1 MYHSLIISG
10 KNTFEEWGM
19 VPTTRPVINPP
30 SVKTSYVDL
39 PSTHGQ
45 LDYTH
50 YLLGEV
56 PYGQRTGS
64 WEFRLRPGRRWAS
77 VYSEIMNFLHGERHT
92 VILEDNPGFQYVG
105 RLSVNQ
111 WRSDPAQ
118 SLITI
123 DYNLD
128 PFKYSTESS
137 DETDW
142 LWNDLFVDNIRYG
155 RFEVSGTKHRNFIN
169 SGLRVAI
176 PTFDCSAPMSVLFNG
191 QTFNLVAGKN
201 YNANLSLQPGDN
213 IMVFTGNGTVRVSYR
228 EVSL

>member
-10 KNTFEEWGM
+10 KNTYDEWGM
-19 VPTTRPVINPP
+19 IPTSRPVVNPP
-30 SVKTSYVDL
+30 AVKTSYVDL
-39 PSTHGQ
+39 PSSHGQ

-56 PYGQRTGS
+56 PYGQRTGA
-64 WEFRLRPGRRWAS
+64 WEFMLRPGRSWAR
-77 VYSEIMNFLHGERHT
+77 VYSDIMNYLHGVRHT
-92 VILEDNPGFQYVG
+92 VILEDNPAFQYVG
-105 RLSVNQ
+105 RLSVNE
-111 WRSDPAQ
+111 WCSDQNQ

-128 PFKYSTESS
+128 PFKYSTEDSADS
-137 DETDW
+137 NW

-155 RFEVSGTKHRNFIN
+155 TFNVSGTKHRNLIN

-176 PTFDCSAPMSVLFNG
+176 PTFTCSAPMTVLFNG
-191 QTFNLVAGKN
+191 VTFNLVTGKN
-201 YNANLSLQPGDN
+201 YNSNLALQPGDN
-213 IMVFTGNGTVRVSYR
+213 VMVFSGNGTVSVSYR